1 MPIITSSS
9 AYAIHCVNLLK
20 SVPPGFVVV
29 ALIAI
34 SKAKLKRVV
43 ETASPCLTPFCV
55 SNSSEHVPCI
65 TTLPLVLVKDSFIKF
80 INFLGIPKLY
90 NALYNSFLLILSKAC
105 LKSINTQR
113 ISISYCNEF
122 AGFYFTMEV
131 YYTQNSIHNRSQ
143 RF

>member
-1 MPIITSSS
+1 
-9 AYAIHCVNLLK
+9 
-20 SVPPGFVVV
+20 V

-43 ETASPCLTPFCV
+43 ETAAPCLTPFCV

-80 INFLGIPKLY
+80 INFLGIPRLY

-105 LKSINTQR
+105 EIQIINIFKKCLCECLYLQ
-113 ISISYCNEF
+113 EGGV
-122 AGFYFTMEV
+122 AL
-131 YYTQNSIHNRSQ
+131 
-143 RF
+143 